1 MANETKEQATSIA
14 DKAIADLREETIRQM
29 VAMVR
34 EDKEGRALKRM
45 AQEVE
50 AGELPLYVLLRVI
63 KEI

>member
-1 MANETKEQATSIA
+1 MENKTKKQATDIA
-14 DKAIADLREETIRQM
+14 DKAVADLREETIKQM

-45 AQEVE
+45 AQEVQ